1 MIQNLKNKDIGKNHL
16 PPAYLNML
24 FFKLT
29 TLQSRINHTYGLFIF
44 GKMVLHFV
52 LIKYVWF
59 IYFWKIGLKYEL
71 LSTYELLKDSH
82 SQGC

>member
-1 MIQNLKNKDIGKNHL
+1 MDS
-16 PPAYLNML
+16 L
-24 FFKLT
+24 FS

-44 GKMVLHFV
+44 GKMVLRFV

-59 IYFWKIGLKYEL
+59 IYFWKIGQKYEL